1 MKTLGNYNLPKM
13 TFEVDQFP
21 WKKWRKLPK
30 NKLTPK
36 VPEHRK
42 RKKTPTFFFRE
53 ASKTLISKPDK
64 DCTKENTKE

>member
-1 MKTLGNYNLPKM
+1 MKTLGNSNLPKM

-30 NKLTPK
+30 NKLPPE

-42 RKKTPTFFFRE
+42 RKKTPTFFCE

-64 DCTKENTKE
+64 DCTKEENTKE